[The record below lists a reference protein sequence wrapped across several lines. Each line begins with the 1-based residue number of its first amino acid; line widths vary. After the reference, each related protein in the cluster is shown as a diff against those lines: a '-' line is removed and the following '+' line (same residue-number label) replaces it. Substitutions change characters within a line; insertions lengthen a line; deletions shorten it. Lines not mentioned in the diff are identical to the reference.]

1 MNIDITIT
9 QLISL
14 PNEIIL
20 ELPKSMQKQIRKWI
34 IDRIAILNHIRNE
47 DINIRGLDI

>member
-34 IDRIAILNHIRNE
+34 MDRIAILRHGCE